1 MKHKN
6 ILSYIAK
13 DIQKQCERLGI
24 YAEFTPMDDEK
35 RIVSSDF
42 KMQPA
47 IFKSIHVEVN
57 LYIRKSEISVQDDIL
72 DINVSLSY
80 RYSLW
85 EGGSNG
91 FNLGWAMYQIQQT
104 NFENDIVF
112 IDKVEK
118 LCTIKKWRGI
128 SL

>member
-24 YAEFTPMDDEK
+24 YAEFTPTDDEK

-47 IFKSIHVEVN
+47 IFESIHVEGLV
-57 LYIRKSEISVQDDIL
+57 YIESDDDRDDL
-72 DINVSLSY
+72 VVFTVSLSY
-80 RYSLW
+80 RYTHW
-85 EGGSNG
+85 DGGENGCRIGYADYQMLKSN
-91 FNLGWAMYQIQQT
+91 Y
-104 NFENDIVF
+104 
-112 IDKVEK
+112 DKDKAYLDDRFCLIEK
-118 LCTIKKWRGI
+118 LRGI